1 MAGRPSEFEAQTGA
15 VVRLGRLHGV
25 ATPVH
30 DALYA
35 LLLPTAQPAAH

>member
-1 MAGRPSEFEAQTGA
+1 MADRPSEFDAQTGA
-15 VVRLGRLHGV
+15 VVRIGRAHGV

-35 LLLPTAQPAAH
+35 VLLPTAQRAHQ